1 MTTWKGDD
9 YSGPTGWLIVAGIAL
24 LGLSGCGLGFAAGFA
39 GLMW

>member
-9 YSGPTGWLIVAGIAL
+9 YSGAKGWLVVVLVAL
-24 LGLSGCGLGFAAGFA
+24 LGLSGCGLGFGAGLV